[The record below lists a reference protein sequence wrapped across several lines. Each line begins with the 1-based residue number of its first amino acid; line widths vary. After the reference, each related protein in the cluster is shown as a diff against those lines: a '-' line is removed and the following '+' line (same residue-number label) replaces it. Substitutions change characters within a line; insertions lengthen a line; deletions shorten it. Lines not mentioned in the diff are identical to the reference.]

1 MHNRITNLRQILC
14 MTLLAIGAV
23 LASVSCRQEVRKDP
37 SVALIGTAWEM
48 LDTLYDSNDTLV
60 VLSTS
65 LHFESATAGHYL
77 LKEVGSGESISYP
90 LLYKYLAA
98 QDCYQIYSNLTPDA
112 GIVIDTC
119 WAKVDWEHNLLWC
132 YGDKDLKDQDPDF
145 CHRIK

>member
-1 MHNRITNLRQILC
+1 MHNKITNLRQILC

-48 LDTLYDSNDTLV
+48 LDTLYNSNDTLV

-77 LKEVGSGESISYP
+77 LKMADDPESITYP
-90 LLYKYLAA
+90 LLYKLSL
-98 QDCYQIYSNLTPDA
+98 IH
-112 GIVIDTC
+112 I
-119 WAKVDWEHNLLWC
+119 
-132 YGDKDLKDQDPDF
+132 
-145 CHRIK
+145 